1 MPHTVTSIYN
11 EPSIKIPVGCQVD
24 FLFSL
29 LQVRKWNM
37 ANISWRQRTITTCPI
52 SSIQSYYLTCGEMMH
67 VLFFWDISKGFI
79 KFRCHLDENVVLC
92 LCLSWDLPAHP
103 PSIHLLSSLIYFL
116 CLSLCFFFCF
126 SLNTFTALFL
136 STSLCLPQSVCVMKQ
151 RRRGNINRQRQLAR
165 HHGVRGKRK
174 REKVTEEEQEWEMGR
189 IEGK

>member
-52 SSIQSYYLTCGEMMH
+52 SSIQSYYLTCREMMH

-116 CLSLCFFFCF
+116 CLSLCFFLFF
-126 SLNTFTALFL
+126 FKYLYRSLSLHL
-136 STSLCLPQSVCVMKQ
+136 SVSSSVCLCDETK
-151 RRRGNINRQRQLAR
+151 AE
-165 HHGVRGKRK
+165 
-174 REKVTEEEQEWEMGR
+174 REH
-189 IEGK
+189 